1 MRTRPLQ
8 YRHHSP
14 SGSFLYHI
22 KEKRL
27 YRYIIS
33 AARNPVTGKYKQIW
47 RSGFSSKTEAQEALR
62 SITTSWTPGYP
73 YRT

>member
-1 MRTRPLQ
+1 M
-8 YRHHSP
+8 
-14 SGSFLYHI
+14 
-22 KEKRL
+22 
-27 YRYIIS
+27 S

-62 SITTSWTPGYP
+62 SITTRWTPGYP